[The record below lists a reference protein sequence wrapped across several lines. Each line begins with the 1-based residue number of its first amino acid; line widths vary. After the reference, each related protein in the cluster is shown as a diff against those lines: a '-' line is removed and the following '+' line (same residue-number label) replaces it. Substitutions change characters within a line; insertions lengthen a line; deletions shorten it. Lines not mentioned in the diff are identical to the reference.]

1 MQALLLALLLA
12 PPPPAHA
19 QFPRDTKM
27 APPAPTPI
35 TQTELIQTN
44 AAMLAL
50 TSLFIFARIGIHI
63 ARRKSLELHD
73 LFIYSAY
80 VLYLALWICYRI
92 VIEPMFRAYAVYSG
106 EIPPYPALMHD
117 ASQMLR
123 LITAAQMCF
132 YTVLLCV
139 KLSLLTLYRKL
150 ITGLPIVYERI
161 WWSMVAVVVLVS
173 TVLPFPFFKHLLIS
187 FSLGLVVSSAVY
199 SPATIST
206 RSSIAGNAAAHQ
218 TKPSESYSL
227 CTLRT
232 Q

>member
-19 QFPRDTKM
+19 QLPRSTKM

-73 LFIYSAY
+73 VFIYSAY

-92 VIEPMFRAYAVYSG
+92 VIGPMFRAYAVYTG
-106 EIPPYPALMHD
+106 ERPPYPALMHD

-139 KLSLLTLYRKL
+139 KLSLLMLYRKL
-150 ITGLPIVYERI
+150 LKGLPIIYERI
-161 WWSMVAVVVLVS
+161 WWAILAVVVLVS
-173 TVLPFPFFKHLLIS
+173 GVSLFPSFGRLLILCS
-187 FSLGLVVSSAVY
+187 RGLAVCSVAS
-199 SPATIST
+199 SPASIST
-206 RSSIAGNAAAHQ
+206 RSLIAGNAAALQ
-218 TKPSESYSL
+218 TKPSASYSL

>member
-1 MQALLLALLLA
+1 
-12 PPPPAHA
+12 
-19 QFPRDTKM
+19 M

-187 FSLGLVVSSAVY
+187 FSLGLVVFSAVY

>member
-19 QFPRDTKM
+19 QLPRGTKM

-35 TQTELIQTN
+35 TQAELIQTN

-73 LFIYSAY
+73 VFIYSAY

-92 VIEPMFRAYAVYSG
+92 VIGPMFRAYAVYTG
-106 EIPPYPALMHD
+106 ERPPYPALMHD

-150 ITGLPIVYERI
+150 LKGLPIVYERI
-161 WWSMVAVVVLVS
+161 WWAILAVVVLVS
-173 TVLPFPFFKHLLIS
+173 GVSLFPSFGRLLILCS
-187 FSLGLVVSSAVY
+187 RGLAVCSVAS
-199 SPATIST
+199 SPASIST
-206 RSSIAGNAAAHQ
+206 RSLIAGNAAALQ
-218 TKPSESYSL
+218 TKPSASYSL

>member
-19 QFPRDTKM
+19 QLPRGTKM

-73 LFIYSAY
+73 VFIYSAY

-92 VIEPMFRAYAVYSG
+92 VIGPMFRAYAVYTG
-106 EIPPYPALMHD
+106 ERPPYPALMHD

-139 KLSLLTLYRKL
+139 KLSLLMLYRKL
-150 ITGLPIVYERI
+150 LKGLPIIYERI
-161 WWSMVAVVVLVS
+161 WWAILAVVVLVS
-173 TVLPFPFFKHLLIS
+173 GVSLFPSFGRLLILCS
-187 FSLGLVVSSAVY
+187 RGLAVCSVAS
-199 SPATIST
+199 SPASIST
-206 RSSIAGNAAAHQ
+206 RSLIAGNAAALQ
-218 TKPSESYSL
+218 TKPSASYSL

>member
-19 QFPRDTKM
+19 QLPRSTKM

-73 LFIYSAY
+73 VFIYSAY

-92 VIEPMFRAYAVYSG
+92 VIGPMFRAYAVYTG
-106 EIPPYPALMHD
+106 ERPPYPALMHD

-139 KLSLLTLYRKL
+139 KLSLLMLYRKL
-150 ITGLPIVYERI
+150 LKGLPIIYERI
-161 WWSMVAVVVLVS
+161 WWAILAVVVLVS
-173 TVLPFPFFKHLLIS
+173 GVSLFPSFGRLLILCS
-187 FSLGLVVSSAVY
+187 RGLAVCSVAS
-199 SPATIST
+199 SPASIST
-206 RSSIAGNAAAHQ
+206 RSLIAGNVAALQ
-218 TKPSESYSL
+218 TKPSASYSL